1 LVGSHSLALTLCN
14 VLSICTRPWERAR
27 FCKGFFSGNALI
39 HNGHHVAG
47 TMTFGE
53 QNTFED
59 ACEQLNFAT
68 ENGINFLDAA
78 EMCVQRLYEIDHN

>member
-1 LVGSHSLALTLCN
+1 
-14 VLSICTRPWERAR
+14 
-27 FCKGFFSGNALI
+27 
-39 HNGHHVAG
+39 
-47 TMTFGE
+47 MTFGE

-78 EMCVQRLYEIDHN
+78 EMCVQCLYAMEDTWALLTTMFDQI

>member
-1 LVGSHSLALTLCN
+1 
-14 VLSICTRPWERAR
+14 
-27 FCKGFFSGNALI
+27 
-39 HNGHHVAG
+39 
-47 TMTFGE
+47 MTFGE

-78 EMCVQRLYEIDHN
+78 EMCVKLLYEIEHN

>member
-1 LVGSHSLALTLCN
+1 MSYEFAQGHGSGLGFARHFLGISLVHN
-14 VLSICTRPWERAR
+14 VHP
-27 FCKGFFSGNALI
+27 
-39 HNGHHVAG
+39 VAG

-78 EMCVQRLYEIDHN
+78 EMCVQCLYAIEHN

>member
-1 LVGSHSLALTLCN
+1 MNLHKAMGAGSVLQGIFLGISLVHN
-14 VLSICTRPWERAR
+14 VHP
-27 FCKGFFSGNALI
+27 
-39 HNGHHVAG
+39 VAG

-78 EMCVQRLYEIDHN
+78 EMCVQCLYAIEHN